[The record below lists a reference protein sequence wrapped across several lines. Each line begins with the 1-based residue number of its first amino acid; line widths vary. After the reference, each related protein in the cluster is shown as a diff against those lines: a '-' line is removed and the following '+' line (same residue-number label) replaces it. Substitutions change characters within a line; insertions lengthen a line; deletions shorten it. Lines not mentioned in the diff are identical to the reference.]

1 MTVTVTVT
9 KTVTTTETVVEAE
22 TVTETVAFGR
32 EFVSRVK
39 GQVRQH
45 LAGIVDE
52 GDSPESI
59 GL

>member
-1 MTVTVTVT
+1 VTVTVTVT

-45 LAGIVDE
+45 LAVRIDQSDSTE
-52 GDSPESI
+52 GI